1 MLADHRWV
9 AVPKPIKDRLK
20 AHSAADG
27 RVAVSGFDGLGQ
39 TLTVETPEFGG
50 QSLVINGNQS
60 CPLTATLRKTWLF
73 KGRYILAN
81 GEHADLRRI
90 ENYLAAYYQEH
101 NRSRCSKGSAE
112 AYWWVAQKPSVS
124 QDGEFTAQN
133 LPSHGS
139 GYIKFDLPPD
149 LPLIPISDVRPGW
162 SLALRCERS
171 PWGTGLVVRCGRP
184 LRAFSP
190 LLDERTFRF
199 ETVLPMELALLKAAW
214 YAGGQDDLQI
224 DIPLRTGV
232 QITRVFRDSRT
243 KRPVSGLSVRIR
255 PAVTRPPIEEALN
268 IAPWVAQLTRLPLQ
282 DAYLV
287 GVGEVAVNTLVA
299 MLWQRA
305 DVRGEIATDADGR
318 VRMCVFPG
326 RTYEMSYERPRLA
339 QTDRHNPVQV
349 IHVPNG
355 VDKIDLEP
363 IEVVQPCT
371 INGRIENASGKP
383 IPGLR
388 IRVICGTDGGRPN
401 HGDGV
406 SRWTTSDS
414 AGQFRFD
421 NVAAGTKATLV
432 PVRAGVPL
440 ADPIEITADDKPVRL
455 REKTCESV
463 ALGGRIIGVDHKPI
477 AGAQIAI
484 EVTHSPD
491 PLSSFAMRTDAD
503 GTFRTPAQFPK
514 PLAYRLVVRT
524 ILVDV
529 ASSVWLCPAA
539 SGNQFPDVVVERSK
553 LRLDSKLSG
562 NEIVAVLNGE
572 PIQASLALERAF
584 CAPLRPDRMTLWY
597 ATKRLTA
604 GKMSEHEYRELQE
617 TGIRQH
623 LGEQIRTR
631 LLAEARLS
639 TCNRAERE
647 VTENAI
653 ARYWKEYLETVRK
666 QQNASNDDE
675 LERKLAGLGTSLAG
689 LHREFRYHH
698 LASWYRKRA
707 GRSETKIDWR
717 HSLAWYQA
725 HRRSYAEKEQVRW
738 QLLEIEFE
746 HRPRPRPKVAP

>member
-1 MLADHRWV
+1 M
-9 AVPKPIKDRLK
+9 
-20 AHSAADG
+20 
-27 RVAVSGFDGLGQ
+27 
-39 TLTVETPEFGG
+39 
-50 QSLVINGNQS
+50 
-60 CPLTATLRKTWLF
+60 
-73 KGRYILAN
+73 
-81 GEHADLRRI
+81 
-90 ENYLAAYYQEH
+90 
-101 NRSRCSKGSAE
+101 
-112 AYWWVAQKPSVS
+112 
-124 QDGEFTAQN
+124 
-133 LPSHGS
+133 
-139 GYIKFDLPPD
+139 
-149 LPLIPISDVRPGW
+149 
-162 SLALRCERS
+162 
-171 PWGTGLVVRCGRP
+171 
-184 LRAFSP
+184 
-190 LLDERTFRF
+190 
-199 ETVLPMELALLKAAW
+199 
-214 YAGGQDDLQI
+214 
-224 DIPLRTGV
+224 
-232 QITRVFRDSRT
+232 
-243 KRPVSGLSVRIR
+243 
-255 PAVTRPPIEEALN
+255 TRPPIEEALN

-388 IRVICGTDGGRPN
+388 IRGICGTDGGRPN

-653 ARYWKEYLETVRK
+653 ASYWKEYLETVRK

-746 HRPRPRPKVAP
+746 HPTTPTSKSRAVAAVGNASTWDRSEATHAEGSTNTQTSNAWFADDFGKSTHNSYQVVQDTEKAQISQLDSQSATPGFEAQSPTSNADVEKSDTTPKKDGADFDVVAYAERLPLRLNLGQARGLMDQALSHLRKGEQFDAVAKKFSNGPHADRG